1 MKPSPV
7 IIEYQRVCCLLE
19 VIITGNGG
27 ALSLYDM
34 KLNYILHKGC
44 SLCWSEGVG
53 VPA

>member
-1 MKPSPV
+1 MKFSPL

-19 VIITGNGG
+19 VIITGGGG
-27 ALSLYDM
+27 ALSLTD
-34 KLNYILHKGC
+34 NYILHKGC